1 VREAQRLKQY
11 VSNAEILK
19 EKLHAEQQRAQ
30 RAEAALADANEA
42 KADVAALQ
50 AQLAHWQDFYKVL
63 QHLLSTQSRVVHAS
77 MRGAIRSNACADSK
91 CS

>member
-1 VREAQRLKQY
+1 MREAQRLKQY

-42 KADVAALQ
+42 KADMAALQ

-63 QHLLSTQSRVVHAS
+63 QHLLSTQPRAVHMELSAAMVVLTQALL
-77 MRGAIRSNACADSK
+77 IT
-91 CS
+91 

>member
-1 VREAQRLKQY
+1 MREAQRLRQY

-19 EKLHAEQQRAQ
+19 EKLHAEQQRTQ

-63 QHLLSTQSRVVHAS
+63 QHLLSTQPRAVHMELSAA
-77 MRGAIRSNACADSK
+77 MLVLTQALLIT
-91 CS
+91 